1 MGFPG
6 GEEWDSKE
14 STCKVVNLGSIPGL
28 RSSTGGRHGNPLQN
42 SCLENPHRQ
51 RSLAGYISWGHK
63 ESDTTEWVTR
73 HSTAH
78 NIPLYIC
85 NTILYPLICRWT
97 SRFLHVLA
105 IVSSAAMNMGVHVS
119 FSVLVSSG
127 YMPSGGISGSD
138 GGFLPS
144 FLRILHTVFHSG
156 CINLQSHQQWKRFP
170 FSLHPLQHLLF
181 VDFLIMTILTGMRWY
196 LSVVLICF
204 SLIMSNVEHL
214 FICLLAICML
224 RPIFNITS
232 K

>member
-127 YMPSGGISGSD
+127 YMPGSD
-138 GGFLPS
+138 IAGSYGGFIPS
-144 FLRILHTVFHSG
+144 LKESPYCPPQWLYQFTVPPTVKEVSLFSTPFPAFIVCRLFDNDHSDWYEMISQ
-156 CINLQSHQQWKRFP
+156 CSFD
-170 FSLHPLQHLLF
+170 LLF
-181 VDFLIMTILTGMRWY
+181 
-196 LSVVLICF
+196 
-204 SLIMSNVEHL
+204 SNNEQCWASFHL
-214 FICLLAICML
+214 FVSHLYAKTN
-224 RPIFNITS
+224 FQYNF
-232 K
+232 